1 MNCKDVKLLLSAYQ
15 DNELDTIID
24 KEIFDHLNICEN
36 CQREFNDLKELNNRL
51 MKLETH
57 HLPLNFSSNI
67 MSEIKAKH
75 SNKRGFWRIR
85 NISFLYSFVFLLFII
100 IGMIFI
106 QVKPDNINNKI
117 TKQNDTYITS
127 LLSSEQQLGLLDI
140 QDNIMGIIE
149 DEVSYED

>member
-1 MNCKDVKLLLSAYQ
+1 MNCKDIKLLLSAYQ
-15 DNELDTIID
+15 DNELDAIIN
-24 KEIFDHLNICEN
+24 KEVSEHLSICEN
-36 CQREFNDLKELNNRL
+36 CQREFNNLKELNNRL

-75 SNKRGFWRIR
+75 SNKKSFGGIR
-85 NISFLYSFVFLLFII
+85 NVSFLYSFVFLLFII

-106 QVKPDNINNKI
+106 QVKPDSINNKI
-117 TKQNDTYITS
+117 TKQNDTYMTS

-140 QDNIMGIIE
+140 QDNIMGIVE